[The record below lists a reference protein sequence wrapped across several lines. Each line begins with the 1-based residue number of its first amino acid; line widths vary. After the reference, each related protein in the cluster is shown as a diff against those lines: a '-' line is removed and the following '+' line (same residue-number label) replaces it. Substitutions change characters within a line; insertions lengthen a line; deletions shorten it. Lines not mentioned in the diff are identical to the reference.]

1 MEATSCLR
9 PIVLPD
15 GTRLAAR
22 QLDRGDHRALEA
34 VFAGLSD
41 RSRHARFGG
50 AKTRLSARELDYL
63 SAVDHRDH
71 EAILALDERSGEAV
85 AVARFVR
92 DSADPSTAEVAVA
105 VADAWQG
112 RRLGTQLTQLLAC
125 RARAERVQRFR
136 ATVLHSNTRAIAL
149 LKRLGHDI
157 RVGFGGGSLEVTVD
171 LAVEA

>member
-1 MEATSCLR
+1 LS
-9 PIVLPD
+9 D
-15 GTRLAAR
+15 GTRFTAR
-22 QLDRGDHRALEA
+22 QLEAGDRWAVQA
-34 VFAGLSD
+34 VFDGLGD

-50 AKTRLSARELDYL
+50 AKTRLSERELDYL

-71 EAILALDERSGEAV
+71 EAILALDERSGQPV

-92 DSADPSTAEVAVA
+92 DGSDPGTAEMALAVT
-105 VADAWQG
+105 DEWQG
-112 RRLGTQLTQLLAC
+112 RRLGTLLAQLLAC
-125 RARAERVQRFR
+125 RARAERIERFR
-136 ATVLHSNTRAIAL
+136 ATVLHSNTRAMAL